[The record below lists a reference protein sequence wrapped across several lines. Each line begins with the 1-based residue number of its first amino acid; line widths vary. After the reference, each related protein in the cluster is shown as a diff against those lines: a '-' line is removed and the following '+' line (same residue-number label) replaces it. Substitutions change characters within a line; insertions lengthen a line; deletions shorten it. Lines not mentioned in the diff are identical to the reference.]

1 MTVSD
6 TRPPEE
12 APAPPGGPPRPASRA
27 GWQGAVRGWLRS
39 TSTGSSTFSVL
50 VTAVLLVVLFGAGS
64 IRYENFGYPQV
75 ALNLLVD
82 NAYLIVLAVG
92 MTFVILTGGIDLSSG
107 AVVALGTVMAARL
120 LQAGWP
126 APVVIAVVLATGALL
141 GWLMGL
147 AIHGLQLQPFI
158 VTLAGM
164 FLARGICFAISGP
177 SIPIQDDWF
186 TAVAINVVELPGGT
200 FLSYGA
206 VLALVVVAVAAYVLH
221 RTRFGRTVYAI
232 GGSESSAAL
241 MGLAVGRTKVGVYVI
256 SGFCSALGG
265 LLFSVY
271 ILSGWSLHGIGLE
284 LDAIA
289 AVVIGG
295 TVLVGGRGLVLGSLL
310 GVLVLGTIRALID
323 FDGGLNSWWTKIT
336 VGILLLVFVVLQRV
350 TGRRRGTAS

>member
-1 MTVSD
+1 MRCPRCGSERIGERPERTAQGYRRFRCRTCGKQFNERSD
-6 TRPPEE
+6 TLLN
-12 APAPPGGPPRPASRA
+12 RA
-27 GWQGAVRGWLRS
+27 QYPSDVIA
-39 TSTGSSTFSVL
+39 
-50 VTAVLLVVLFGAGS
+50 LVVLWRL
-64 IRYENFGYPQV
+64 RYQ
-75 ALNLLVD
+75 LSLRD
-82 NAYLIVLAVG
+82 LAE
-92 MTFVILTGGIDLSSG
+92 
-107 AVVALGTVMAARL
+107 
-120 LQAGWP
+120 
-126 APVVIAVVLATGALL
+126 
-141 GWLMGL
+141 
-147 AIHGLQLQPFI
+147 
-158 VTLAGM
+158 M

-206 VLALVVVAVAAYVLH
+206 VLALVVVAIAAYVLH

-256 SGFCSALGG
+256 SGFCSALAG

-295 TVLVGGRGLVLGSLL
+295 TVLVGGRGLVFGSLL
-310 GVLVLGTIRALID
+310 GVLVLGTIKALID

-336 VGILLLVFVVLQRV
+336 VGVLLLVFVVLQRV
-350 TGRRRGTAS
+350 TGRNSGTAS